1 MRQELAEV
9 WYSHPSRLLGTIGLT
24 ITVLFIILLIAMAI
38 WDIFLSDGY
47 RPSTQGVIALL
58 MATFFCYGARKW
70 IRGWHVYRTTYVVGD
85 TGVRILEAEKEPK
98 HIHWEE
104 FSHGINTRLMPTVVL
119 FSPLVEK
126 PVTFL
131 NNGMRGISPEFET
144 VRNRAVAKLG
154 KRMRIRWF

>member
-1 MRQELAEV
+1 MRQEPAEV

-24 ITVLFIILLIAMAI
+24 SAVLVIILVIAMAI
-38 WDIFLSDGY
+38 WGIFLSDGD
-47 RPSTQGVIALL
+47 RIQGVIALL
-58 MATFFCYGARKW
+58 IATCLCYGARKW

-85 TGVRILEAEKEPK
+85 TGVRILEAEKEPQ
-98 HIHWEE
+98 HIRWEE

-131 NNGMRGISPEFET
+131 NNGMQGLSPEFET
-144 VRNRAVAKLG
+144 VRDRAVAKLG
-154 KRMRIRWF
+154 KRMRTRWV